1 MEVFPVKK
9 IVLAS
14 VLAALVSV
22 SAVSFAAPIRNPQA
36 GDFKANVN
44 FGFDQEEGDRS
55 AESRFVGGDLTYVL
69 NDKWDIQYINNYTK
83 GDNGN
88 KINEHYV
95 VGNYRLAPYLSIYGG
110 GSYVDTDTWHSGKN
124 SYGYQFGLR
133 GQLPL
138 TDRLQ
143 GFASVGVGDDVN
155 SYEIGVGYDIT
166 SSWDAHV
173 KYRSASVDVDNYD
186 DDVEGWQVGM
196 GNKF

>member
-1 MEVFPVKK
+1 MSTSGLIRKK
-9 IVLAS
+9 AT
-14 VLAALVSV
+14 
-22 SAVSFAAPIRNPQA
+22 AVR
-36 GDFKANVN
+36 K
-44 FGFDQEEGDRS
+44 
-55 AESRFVGGDLTYVL
+55 SRFVGGDLTYVL

-110 GSYVDTDTWHSGKN
+110 GSYVDTDTWHSGRIRMVI
-124 SYGYQFGLR
+124 SSVSAASCL
-133 GQLPL
+133 
-138 TDRLQ
+138 LQ
-143 GFASVGVGDDVN
+143 TACRGFASVGVGDDVN

-196 GNKF
+196 GYKF